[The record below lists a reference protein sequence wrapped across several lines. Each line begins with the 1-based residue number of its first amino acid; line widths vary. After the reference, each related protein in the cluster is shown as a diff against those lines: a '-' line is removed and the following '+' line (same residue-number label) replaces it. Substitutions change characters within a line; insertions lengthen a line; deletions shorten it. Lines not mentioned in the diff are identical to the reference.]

1 MRSGLPWLTS
11 LVPGCWCSAGGCT
24 QHSQAWDDAWAQC
37 QAEAI
42 EQLETAEVDAD
53 QRSEWLENYSQEC
66 MSKKGFEE
74 KAVLIARP
82 PALAGGLGP
91 ALAQPS
97 YR

>member
-1 MRSGLPWLTS
+1 MKHLLLGLTS
-11 LVPGCWCSAGGCT
+11 FVLLLGGGCA

-42 EQLETAEVDAD
+42 EQVETAEVDAD

-74 KAVLIARP
+74 KAM
-82 PALAGGLGP
+82 
-91 ALAQPS
+91 
-97 YR
+97 